1 MVIDHLDNAGSY
13 FGLGVRLAAGLRYL
27 QETDLQSLAPG
38 RYEIEGR
45 SLFALVFEYQTK
57 PREAAFWEAHRQY
70 IDIQYVHSGVELI
83 GYAPIALMECGPYDE
98 GKDLL
103 RAAGE
108 GEFLELRAG
117 FFAVLGPQD
126 AHMPGIVRV
135 EPQTVKKVVV
145 KVAVDGAAAG

>member
-1 MVIDHLDNAGSY
+1 MIIDHLDNARLY

-27 QETDLQSLAPG
+27 QETDLQHLVPG

-70 IDIQYVHSGVELI
+70 IDIQYVQSGTELI
-83 GYAPIALMECGPYDE
+83 GYAPLALMECGSYDE
-98 GKDLL
+98 GDDIV
-103 RAAGE
+103 RAEGE

-126 AHMPGIVRV
+126 VHMPGLLRDV
-135 EPQTVKKVVV
+135 PHAVKKVIV
-145 KVAVDGAAAG
+145 KVAVD